1 MVTHKIWCFTV
12 DSMHMAL
19 KICAVKWPHRN
30 FWFVKF
36 PLKIKVFIWLAFR
49 KSILTKYVLIR
60 SGWKGEDSKC
70 CFCDDLKTIDHLV
83 LECKLSRYAWGV
95 VKCATY
101 SVDVPMHF
109 LDI

>member
-1 MVTHKIWCFTV
+1 
-12 DSMHMAL
+12 MAL
-19 KICAVKWPHRN
+19 KICALKWPHRN

-70 CFCDDLKTIDHLV
+70 CFCDDLKTIDELITQYPVIGERYSEGAMKLV
-83 LECKLSRYAWGV
+83 N
-95 VKCATY
+95 
-101 SVDVPMHF
+101 H
-109 LDI
+109 